1 MQLISVQKQ
10 LKQDDSVESS
20 LVQLNQLNELRGE
33 KPKGVSSSSSGAGL
47 KSTWKRLKGKKKKQ
61 SNLTAPETNLPSLE
75 SDHSPSSSPSRKRN
89 SLGPLK
95 ENEGE
100 SGEGKGKGLFGKWS
114 ASKDKQHTITKQDSV
129 SQETASNSPSYT
141 SPGSSSR
148 RKSPMGSGEDFH
160 RPESRSSM
168 EDNLLSQ
175 KSDMRSSDE
184 YLDGDKT
191 SRHMNSSKIDLVL
204 SLPTDYSQTSAKLSR
219 SQSENFVTH
228 KDHLSTQSSFV
239 THKDHLSTQSSFVTH
254 KDHLSTQSSTDA
266 NVQVMPLEDEHDPS
280 LSGEQNLMDRGFLPN
295 GHLVLSEEQQ
305 HELMERDF
313 TKGCPS
319 IYAEYG
325 DKQHKMNLRGVQEL
339 LESSGEMEPV
349 DLGVIQE
356 WDGWVMATRDIV

>member
-1 MQLISVQKQ
+1 M
-10 LKQDDSVESS
+10 ESS
-20 LVQLNQLNELRGE
+20 LAQLNKLNELRGE
-33 KPKGVSSSSSGAGL
+33 KPKVVSSSSSGAGL

-114 ASKDKQHTITKQDSV
+114 ASKDKQHTLTKQDSV

-191 SRHMNSSKIDLVL
+191 SRHMNSSKVDLVL
-204 SLPTDYSQTSAKLSR
+204 SQPIGYPQTSAKLSR
-219 SQSENFVTH
+219 SQSENLVTH
-228 KDHLSTQSSFV
+228 KGHFSTQSS
-239 THKDHLSTQSSFVTH
+239 S
-254 KDHLSTQSSTDA
+254 DA
-266 NVQVMPLEDEHDPS
+266 NVQLMPLEDEHDPS
-280 LSGEQNLMDRGFLPN
+280 LSGEQNLMDHGFLAN

-325 DKQHKMNLRGVQEL
+325 DKQHKMNLRGVQEF

-349 DLGVIQE
+349 DLSVIQD
-356 WDGWVMATRDIV
+356 WDGWVMATREIV